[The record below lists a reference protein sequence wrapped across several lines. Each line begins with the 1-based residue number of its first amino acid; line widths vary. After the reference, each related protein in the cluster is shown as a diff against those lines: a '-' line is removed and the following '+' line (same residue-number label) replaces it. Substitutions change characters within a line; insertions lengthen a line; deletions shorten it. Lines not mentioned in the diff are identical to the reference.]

1 MIKKSKLPIYT
12 FLAVFFAMVLV
23 GVVAIPLIL
32 DVLQKNY
39 YRLQADVN
47 QRQAKS
53 MAQFLMKRL
62 EQGAD
67 EATVIQE
74 FQASIAGS
82 EMDLGYVCL
91 VDQGDAEYLSHPM
104 QTAIGMNVSLKNA
117 FYDADFDGQ
126 DLIKWEDEIMNG
138 QSGGGLLHYSDNPS
152 EIVYFYDIP
161 GVNWT
166 ISSHEN
172 AELIQSQMSTLKTYV
187 VIGSVLFGL
196 LLALPVS
203 FAVRRVSRGYEKQIE
218 LEQEKSEQLLL
229 NVLPPSIADRMKLEE
244 HTIVDHYPDVSVLFC
259 DIAGFTA
266 MSAQTEPHKLV
277 SLLNVIF
284 SRFDAIC
291 DAHGVEKIKTIGDAY
306 MAVGGVPQKDSR
318 HAYHVAE
325 AALRMMEEV
334 HILDPK
340 LNVRIGLHSGEVVA
354 GVIGTTKFSY
364 DLWGDT
370 VNTASRLE
378 SHGALGRIHC
388 SKAFK
393 DQIDDEYVFEERGN
407 IELKGK
413 GVETTYFL
421 VGVKN

>member
-12 FLAVFFAMVLV
+12 FIAVFAAMVLV
-23 GVVAIPLIL
+23 GSVVVPLLL
-32 DVLQKNY
+32 DVIQTNY
-39 YRLQADVN
+39 YRIQADIN

-53 MAQFLMKRL
+53 MAQFLTNRL
-62 EQGAD
+62 DQGAD
-67 EATVIQE
+67 EATVIEE
-74 FQASIAGS
+74 FQASIAGT

-91 VDQGDAEYLSHPM
+91 VDQGDAQYISHPM
-104 QTAIGMNVSLKNA
+104 ATAVGMNVSLKNA
-117 FYDADFDGQ
+117 FYDADFDGE
-126 DLIKWEDEIMNG
+126 DLIKWEQELKNG
-138 QSGGGLLHYSDNPS
+138 QSGGGLLHYSDNPT

-161 GVNWT
+161 GVDWT

-172 AELIQSQMSTLKTYV
+172 AELIQSQVSTLKSYV
-187 VIGSVLFGL
+187 IWGGVLFGL

-203 FAVRRVSRGYEKQIE
+203 FAVRRVSRGYENQIE
-218 LEQEKSEQLLL
+218 QEQKKSEQLLL
-229 NVLPPSIADRMKLEE
+229 NVLPPSIAERMKKQE
-244 HTIVDHYPDVSVLFC
+244 HTIVDHYPEVSVLFC

-306 MAVGGVPQKDSR
+306 MAVSGVPQKDSK
-318 HAYHVAE
+318 HADHLAE
-325 AALRMMEEV
+325 VALRMMDEL
-334 HILDPK
+334 HALDPN

-378 SHGALGRIHC
+378 SHGEVGRIHC
-388 SKAFK
+388 SQAFK
-393 DQIDDEYVFEERGN
+393 DHLQDSFEFEERGA

-413 GVETTYFL
+413 GTETTYFL
-421 VGVKN
+421 LGRKA